1 MTSCSIGVFIGSIRA
16 MPTGLVFEQME
27 NHCFQTRDGA
37 ETRQA
42 STCSNEGIQTN
53 DWNGP
58 DMLDPPLTGG
68 RFLRKVVDGAR
79 LSFGP
84 VCLGRALELAT
95 A

>member
-1 MTSCSIGVFIGSIRA
+1 MGKASA
-16 MPTGLVFEQME
+16 FEQTD
-27 NHCFQTRDGA
+27 NHCFQSWHEA
-37 ETRQA
+37 ETCQA

-58 DMLDPPLTGG
+58 DMLDPLLTGG
-68 RFLRKVVDGAR
+68 RFLGKVVDGAR

-84 VCLGRALELAT
+84 VCLRCALELGT